1 MRKQRVTNGVFW
13 VEIPE
18 ADLFVLCGC
27 PADSVKHLMK
37 MGLIVEREKNGVM
50 AQTGPNAILLS
61 DTTIQKGGFSN
72 LAEFPVLQMLYLQG
86 MILPGHPN
94 NTGRKPML
102 IGLEDQVTSQSSYI
116 YRGTYGLST
125 LEEIREAGVPEPLAM
140 DMLRIK
146 RWFAFDNIRRTEDL
160 LDLKVVDSPAVELR
174 KGAFV
179 RRRGFNRYEFI
190 YGGESVI
197 VDLNLGD
204 IEEYLPTYQLG
215 AHSLRR
221 EYFAVVHIG
230 EGDGWDVTRPCMGSI
245 VCFQGRIYLVDAGP
259 GIEHTLTALGVS
271 VTEVAGIFHTHA
283 HDDHFAGLT
292 SLVRADHRI
301 AYFATQ
307 PVRASVVKKY
317 AALTGRNE
325 ATFYQYFEPHDL
337 ALDQWNSVEGM
348 DVMPVLSPHPVETTV
363 FFFRA
368 LWEKGYRTYAHLAD
382 LSSFEVLRKMVTDDP
397 GKNGI
402 SRALYDAFTQKML
415 TPVNVKKI
423 DIGGGLIH
431 GRAEDFSSDAS
442 GKVYLSHTSSPL
454 TDSQK
459 EIGSCAS
466 FGQQDV
472 LVLMHADALLKTGIR
487 TLREYFPAAS
497 EDDVAMLA
505 NCPVEHFEP
514 DTIVQRAETPVL
526 DVFFLLGGMMDLIDS
541 KTGFHNR
548 KSAGSFIGE
557 LDCFAGGTAPRT
569 CRAVSNV
576 TALRIPC
583 AIFMEFL
590 RRAGVEDSLRQVHG
604 NRQILQGTWLF
615 GEMVS
620 FPLQIRIARAM
631 ERRFLKEDD
640 VLAPQGK
647 AEILLLE
654 EGLVSVFLGARPIE
668 NLKPGGF
675 FGEETLMRGARE
687 LPPDWRKRFARPSAR
702 GRGGSGEHHLFEARA
717 LLPSTLYAIPADV
730 IEDIPV
736 IQWKLME
743 TYERR
748 LKSFRAEVR
757 FVWDNSYLI
766 GLPEIDEQHRL
777 LFDMIE
783 DLAAVAEGRS
793 AGDGMTDMMGRLV
806 ALARSHIQYEEIL
819 AARNPDQGYAA
830 SANDRADFIRKIEG
844 LARTLLNAPV
854 DALHT
859 TVEFLKDW
867 VIDHTLI
874 EHRRF
879 RRSFQP

>member
-1 MRKQRVTNGVFW
+1 MRKQRVTNGVYW

-37 MGLIVEREKNGVM
+37 MGLIVEREKNGIM

-102 IGLEDQVTSQSSYI
+102 IGLEDQVTSQSNYI

-125 LEEIREAGVPEPLAM
+125 LEEIMEAGVPEPLAQ

-190 YGGESVI
+190 YGGDSVI
-197 VDLNLGD
+197 VDLNLGET
-204 IEEYLPTYQLG
+204 EEYLPTYQLG
-215 AHSLRR
+215 ANSLRR
-221 EYFAVVHIG
+221 EYFAIVHIG

-259 GIEHTLTALGVS
+259 GIEHTLTALGLS

-292 SLVRADHRI
+292 SLVRSDHRI

-317 AALTGRNE
+317 AALTGRNG

-337 ALDQWNSVEGM
+337 ALDQWNSVEGL

-382 LSSFEVLRKMVTDDP
+382 ISSFEVLRKMVTDDP
-397 GKNGI
+397 KKNGI
-402 SRALYDAFTQKML
+402 SRAFYDAFTQKML

-442 GKVYLSHTSSPL
+442 GKLYLSHTSSPL

-459 EIGSCAS
+459 EIGSCAA

-472 LVLMHADALLKTGIR
+472 LVVMHADVLLKAGIR
-487 TLREYFPAAS
+487 ILKEYFPEAT
-497 EDDVAMLA
+497 EDDVAMLG
-505 NCPVEHFEP
+505 NCQIEHIAP
-514 DTIVQRAETPVL
+514 DTIVQRADTPVK
-526 DVFFLLGGMMDLIDS
+526 DVLFLLSGMIELIDS
-541 KTGFHNR
+541 KTGLHNR

-557 LDCFAGGTAPRT
+557 LDCFAGAAAPRT

-604 NRQILQGTWLF
+604 NRQILQSTWLF

-702 GRGGSGEHHLFEARA
+702 GRGGTGEHHLFEARA
-717 LLPSTLYAIPADV
+717 LLPSTLYAISADV

-757 FVWDNSYLI
+757 FVWDDSYVI

-793 AGDGMTDMMGRLV
+793 PGEGMTATMGKLV
-806 ALARSHIQYEEIL
+806 ALARSHIQYEETL
-819 AARNPDQGYAA
+819 AARNPDRGYKAA
-830 SANDRADFIRKIEG
+830 ANERTEFIRKIEG
-844 LARTLLNAPV
+844 LARSLVNAPV

-859 TVEFLKDW
+859 TVEVLKDW